1 MTREFTGGCLCGAVR
16 YRAAGEPLVVT
27 HCHCS
32 LCRKASGAPFVTWIA
47 FPTDAFAFTRGEARV
62 YNATEKAGRGFCP
75 ACGTQLTFRH
85 VESAHQ
91 VDVSVGSLDDAD
103 AVTPVD
109 HIWASSQVRWLTMDD
124 GLPRH
129 RGERGE
135 G

>member
-1 MTREFTGGCLCGAVR
+1 MEREFTGGCLCGAVR
-16 YRAAGEPLVVT
+16 YRATGEPLVVA

-47 FPTDAFAFTRGEARV
+47 FPVDAFAFTRGEARV
-62 YNATEKAGRGFCP
+62 YNATEKAERGFCP
-75 ACGTQLTFRH
+75 ACGSQLTFRH
-85 VESAHQ
+85 AESARQ
-91 VDVSVGSLDDAD
+91 VDVTVGSLDDPD

-109 HIWASSQVRWLTMDD
+109 HIWASSRVAWLTMDD